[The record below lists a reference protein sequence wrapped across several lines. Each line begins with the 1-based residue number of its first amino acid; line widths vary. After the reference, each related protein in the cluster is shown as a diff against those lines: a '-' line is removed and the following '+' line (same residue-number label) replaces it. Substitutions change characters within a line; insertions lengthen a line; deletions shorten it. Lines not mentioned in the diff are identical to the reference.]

1 MHRRFDFIGWC
12 IDISPRLRQADM
24 RGLPVELQRHI
35 GVPLKARVSS
45 LDQQS
50 IAHGNAGREVRTID
64 GERDRRTP

>member
-1 MHRRFDFIGWC
+1 M
-12 IDISPRLRQADM
+12 Q
-24 RGLPVELQRHI
+24 GLPVELQRHI
-35 GVPLKARVSS
+35 GVPLKARVSP